1 MGFIAIASFVL
12 AVQTQPKGTPAQK
25 TAKPALTKV
34 SSEGFSNTRLSEIW
48 DHIDNRVLMQ
58 TDIWYELGEFPSC
71 VSLLRIQAAY
81 TPDNYDVCTNLGW
94 MLENI
99 DRNDDALAAYLDF
112 GNRHPNV
119 GDAIFALGNAYFNM
133 KDYKNSIKYLEP
145 SLDKHPNENSY
156 RILAKAYERD
166 GRPKE
171 AIRIWE
177 LELTRFPNEQT
188 PIANI
193 KRVKAKMA
201 AGGK

>member
-12 AVQTQPKGTPAQK
+12 AVQTQPKGIVAQ
-25 TAKPALTKV
+25 TATNPTHTKA
-34 SSEGFSNTRLSEIW
+34 SSEGVSRARVSEIW

-81 TPDNYDVCTNLGW
+81 SPDNYDACTNLGW

-99 DRNDDALAAYLDF
+99 ERNDDALAVYLDF
-112 GNRHPNV
+112 GKRHPNV

-145 SLDKHPNENSY
+145 SLDKNPSENSY
-156 RILAKAYERD
+156 RILAKAYE
-166 GRPKE
+166 KE
-171 AIRIWE
+171 GKPLDAIRIWE
-177 LELTRFPNEQT
+177 LELKRYPKEQT

-193 KRVKAKMA
+193 KRVKAKLA